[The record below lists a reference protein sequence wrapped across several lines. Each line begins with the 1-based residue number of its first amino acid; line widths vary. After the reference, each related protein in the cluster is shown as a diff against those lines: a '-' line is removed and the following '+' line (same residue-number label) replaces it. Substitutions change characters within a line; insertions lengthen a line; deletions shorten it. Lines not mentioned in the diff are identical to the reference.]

1 MRHVRRVCIYSGSSN
16 ADGPRYRA
24 AARTMGTLL
33 ASAGIGVVFGGG
45 RVGLMGEVADA
56 ALAAGGVVIG
66 VITQNLQELELGHA
80 GCTELFV
87 VESMHARKLMMAQ
100 LSDALI
106 ALPGGFGTM
115 EEMFEA
121 TTWTQLNIHEK
132 PVGILNVDG
141 FYDALLA
148 WIAHAR
154 REGFIK
160 DIHGKLLTA
169 HAEPVELLRAL
180 SGADIPRI
188 ETWIQDP

>member
-1 MRHVRRVCIYSGSSN
+1 MRQFRRVCIYCGSSN
-16 ADGPRYRA
+16 AVGPRYRA

-56 ALAAGGVVIG
+56 ALAAGGEVIG
-66 VITQNLQELELGHA
+66 VIPQKLQELELGHA

-106 ALPGGFGTM
+106 ALPGGS
-115 EEMFEA
+115 A
-121 TTWTQLNIHEK
+121 PWRRCSSTTWTQLNIHEK

-154 REGFIK
+154 RR
-160 DIHGKLLTA
+160 DSSRTSTKLGGA
-169 HAEPVELLRAL
+169 CRAGRVAPRAL
-180 SGADIPRI
+180 GRGHPATGP
-188 ETWIQDP
+188 DPGP